1 MRPLAVIVMLVA
13 VKAFGYV
20 DIPQPKVQAKG
31 ADRVMEACD
40 GQSSRGCTKFSEA
53 TLLCE
58 CIKEKS
64 GWKLHASARAI
75 PSVHVTS
82 LSWVSHEMSHIWDFK
97 RMLYVHTT
105 ALGKQQFQTR
115 AECEALSKAAAEAFP
130 ETMQRIARLSADRRD
145 GKQLASS
152 EDHLVVMK
160 AEVMPKLV
168 NDRLANLGDGLPA
181 APRNAEYRAAKDRN
195 LVGQRGKHVE
205 ASLRQSDAAVN
216 SKEFVLVRSFTQ
228 DIAVFVSRL
237 FFNHDDHVVEQPR
250 KLLGQLFESL
260 FDELLELRSA

>member
-1 MRPLAVIVMLVA
+1 MRPLVVIVMLVA

-20 DIPQPKVQAKG
+20 DIPKPKVETKG
-31 ADRVMEACD
+31 ADRVLAACD
-40 GQSSRGCTKFSEA
+40 GRSSRGCTRFSDA

-58 CIKEKS
+58 CTQEKN
-64 GWKLHASARAI
+64 GWKLNASARAV
-75 PSVHVTS
+75 PFVHVAS
-82 LSWVSHEMSHIWDFK
+82 LSWLSHEMNHIWDFK

-105 ALGKQQFQTR
+105 ALGKHRFTT
-115 AECEALSKAAAEAFP
+115 AGECEALSKAATEAFP

-145 GKQLASS
+145 GKRLASS

-168 NDRLANLGDGLPA
+168 NDRLANLGNDLPA
-181 APRNAEYRAAKDRN
+181 ASRNAEYRAAKNRN
-195 LVGQRGKHVE
+195 LVGERGKHVE

-216 SKEFVLVRSFTQ
+216 SKELILVRAVTK

-237 FFNHDDHVVEQPR
+237 FFNYDDHVVEQPR